1 MYDFSLSYMNQ
12 VNIGFEYWEL
22 ESRKIKTETFRK
34 ENTSAQF
41 TEKKRS
47 CTNRFCRRWFTLL
60 RRRIIQ
66 FLI

>member
-47 CTNRFCRRWFTLL
+47 CTNRFCRR
-60 RRRIIQ
+60 
-66 FLI
+66 